1 MLIKALQQ
9 EVNLTPFS
17 FYIKKKKEGLR
28 TIEVI
33 KALGF

>member
-17 FYIKKKKEGLR
+17 FYIKKKKKGYELLR
-28 TIEVI
+28 
-33 KALGF
+33 